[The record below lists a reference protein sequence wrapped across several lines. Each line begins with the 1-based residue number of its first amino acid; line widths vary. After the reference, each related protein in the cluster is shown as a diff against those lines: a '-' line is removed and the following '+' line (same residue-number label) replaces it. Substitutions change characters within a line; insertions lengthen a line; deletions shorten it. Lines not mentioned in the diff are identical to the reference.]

1 MTTITIFI
9 IKNWLAIIIVLTLIL
24 MVIVGY
30 IADSNGFIPKR
41 QKVRK
46 PKAKKQPKTISK
58 PNIDEAIQP
67 STEPSTLSLD
77 NSVQEEPKDTY
88 KKDLVIEEA
97 DVNQNFEEFEDEFDR
112 ILPEKPI
119 ISDELK
125 KYMEEFQI
133 KPLNFESKIKEPT
146 ISTDIELPEIEKREE
161 DTDIWSF

>member
-9 IKNWLAIIIVLTLIL
+9 IKNWLAIIIVLILIL
-24 MVIVGY
+24 MAIVGY

-41 QKVRK
+41 QKVKKKVSKNK
-46 PKAKKQPKTISK
+46 PETIAK
-58 PNIDEAIQP
+58 PNIDETIQTP
-67 STEPSTLSLD
+67 VEPPTLSLD
-77 NSVQEEPKDTY
+77 NTVQEEPKDTY
-88 KKDLVIEEA
+88 KKALVIEES
-97 DVNQNFEEFEDEFDR
+97 DMNQNFEEFEDEFDR

-133 KPLNFESKIKEPT
+133 KPLNFESKVKEPK
-146 ISTDIELPEIEKREE
+146 ISTDIKLPEIEKREE